1 MNYFVFPWEQIGYL
15 LRKMSLDGAAGN
27 VASWILFIVI
37 GGCPLFLWG
46 LRAWRKKSCRADL
59 LLPLLSL
66 VMFGGLWFMI
76 NPFYLEAYLF
86 PAGAGDL
93 GKCAL
98 GLTIDSILLCWVL
111 LRVLENCGKMGRKS
125 LLKSLEILLG
135 LYAALSAAAVLLQ
148 GSAELLTN
156 WKSIGVTT
164 STTGSEWMLW
174 QDFGGMDSR
183 SMGLSRCFL
192 VLQAICRYLPDLLEI
207 VLCGASIIFL
217 HSCEQNSFHEKS
229 LKQVQRLKKWSA
241 YFLGICLGANVC
253 VNLLQLLLARF
264 IYSSQYTLTFP
275 IKQIVVMLGVLMLSR
290 FWLEGKKLKDDNTLF
305 I

>member
-1 MNYFVFPWEQIGYL
+1 MFYFVFPWAQIGNL
-15 LRKMSLDGAAGN
+15 LRKMSLAGAAGN
-27 VASWILFIVI
+27 VTAWILFIVV

-46 LRAWRKKSCRADL
+46 LLAWRKKNSRADL

-66 VMFGGLWFMI
+66 AMSAGLWFMI
-76 NPFYLEAYLF
+76 NPSYLEAYLF
-86 PAGAGDL
+86 PAGAGDM
-93 GKCAL
+93 GKCAFS
-98 GLTIDSILLCWVL
+98 LTIDSILLCWVL

-125 LLKSLEILLG
+125 LLKSLEVLLG

-156 WKSIGVTT
+156 WKSLGVTT
-164 STTGSEWMLW
+164 STTGPEWILW
-174 QDFGGMDSR
+174 QDFGGMERR

-192 VLQAICRYLPDLLEI
+192 VLQIICRYLPHLLEI
-207 VLCGASIIFL
+207 VLCGASIVFL
-217 HSCEQNSFHEKS
+217 HSCEQNSFHERS
-229 LKQVQRLKKWSA
+229 LKQVQRIRNWSA

-253 VNLLQLLLARF
+253 VNVLQLVLARF
-264 IYSSQYTLTFP
+264 IYNSQYTLTFP